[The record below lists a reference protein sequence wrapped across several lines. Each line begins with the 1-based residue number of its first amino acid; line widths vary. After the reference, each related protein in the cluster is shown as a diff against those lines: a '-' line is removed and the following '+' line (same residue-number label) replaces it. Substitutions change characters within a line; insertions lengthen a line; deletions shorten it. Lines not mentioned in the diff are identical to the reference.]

1 MLNPISTLPYTLS
14 LADAAATRDLGWQL
28 GQVLPPGTVL
38 LLEGELGSGK
48 TTLVQGLGA
57 GLGITDAI
65 DSPTFTLVNEYLDGR
80 MPLYHLDLY
89 RLSAAEVADLA
100 LATYWDG
107 IEVEPGIVAIEWAE
121 RLPSQPPSYLLLQLT
136 YDAIAGRQVRLDAI
150 GDWVTL
156 APILFASA

>member
-1 MLNPISTLPYTLS
+1 MLNTISALPCTLK
-14 LADAAATRDLGWQL
+14 LADAAATRDFGWQL

-80 MPLYHLDLY
+80 TPLYHLDLY
-89 RLSAAEVADLA
+89 RLSPAEVADLA
-100 LATYWDG
+100 LETYWDG
-107 IEVEPGIVAIEWAE
+107 LEVEPGIVAIEWAE
-121 RLPSQPPSYLLLQLT
+121 RLPSKPANYLLLQLT
-136 YDAIAGRQVRLDAI
+136 YDEIAGRQVRLAAI
-150 GDWVTL
+150 G
-156 APILFASA
+156 SALESW